1 MDPLQ
6 CLQSKDHRYIST
18 YEGMCINTWMQI
30 CIKTC
35 TIYII
40 KLQTTEKNTCHTNG
54 KVQHTKLKQT
64 YKFLR

>member
-18 YEGMCINTWMQI
+18 YECMHMNTWMQI
-30 CIKTC
+30 GIKTC

-40 KLQTTEKNTCHTNG
+40 KLQTTEKKILAT
-54 KVQHTKLKQT
+54 QMEKLNIPN
-64 YKFLR
+64 